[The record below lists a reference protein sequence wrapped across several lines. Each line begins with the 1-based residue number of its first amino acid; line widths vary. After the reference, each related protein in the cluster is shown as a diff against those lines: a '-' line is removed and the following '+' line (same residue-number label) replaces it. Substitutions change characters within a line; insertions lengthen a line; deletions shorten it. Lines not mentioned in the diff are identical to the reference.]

1 MIHECWY
8 IDTKCNCLA
17 NVILKCQNSVT
28 HIYQPQQQK
37 KVVNGRIR
45 RTRGKQ
51 KAEEREAKAN
61 FHSQGR
67 EDALDSMTT

>member
-37 KVVNGRIR
+37 KVTN
-45 RTRGKQ
+45 Q
-51 KAEEREAKAN
+51 MEAKSRRARSKGQ
-61 FHSQGR
+61 FPQPG
-67 EDALDSMTT
+67 EGVW